1 VYGGGPNRSTDAE
14 SPRVS
19 RRLQDWENGSHGTP
33 GPTTEDKARIKDLA
47 QSRLKRPTIAQ
58 QPRYRMAYLIRSVC
72 LSELFDDM
80 KAGFFDNATF
90 TNVSTGEVWQ
100 DSVG

>member
-1 VYGGGPNRSTDAE
+1 
-14 SPRVS
+14 
-19 RRLQDWENGSHGTP
+19 
-33 GPTTEDKARIKDLA
+33 
-47 QSRLKRPTIAQ
+47 
-58 QPRYRMAYLIRSVC
+58 MAYLIRSVC